1 MTNRSHGLW
10 GIACRG
16 LTAILC
22 AALASCS
29 GPTAPARDG
38 LDLAVTPPSVSDSG
52 PAAGAPFTLSATV
65 RNAGD
70 GTSEATT
77 LRYYRSMDAAIT
89 TTDTEVGTDAVAE
102 LAASGT
108 GKESVELVAP
118 SAAGTYYYG
127 ACVDAVTAET
137 DTTNNCSTSVRV
149 AVRTTVTEPQEDEDH
164 PDLRVMSP
172 AVSDSGPAA
181 GAPFTLSATVRNA
194 GAGAAATTTLRYYHS
209 ADATITTADMQVG
222 TAVIAGLA
230 ATGRASDSVDLT
242 APSRPGTY
250 SYGACVDAVADE
262 SDTTNNCSLSV
273 QVTVHVTVTPPRGDP
288 DLIVTAVEVSHSGL
302 EAEATFTLSAAVQNE
317 GEGTSEPTELRFY
330 RSADTTITATDTW
343 VRTVT
348 IAGLAGSGSSS
359 RSVALTAPSSPGRY
373 YYGACVDAVRGESDT
388 TNNCSRARTVR
399 VVEGPDL
406 VVGGPFVINRT
417 PEAGGTFFFL
427 VSVRNRGDATS
438 AATTLRHYRSTDA
451 TLTSDD
457 TLEGTEEV
465 RPLVSLQSSA
475 KEIYLTAPLTPG
487 TYYYGSCV
495 DPVPGESDTTNNCSN
510 SVPVTVPEPDQSAP
524 SVEISVE
531 DGKEWAPA
539 GGRYGRSVGARPG

>member
-1 MTNRSHGLW
+1 
-10 GIACRG
+10 
-16 LTAILC
+16 
-22 AALASCS
+22 
-29 GPTAPARDG
+29 
-38 LDLAVTPPSVSDSG
+38 
-52 PAAGAPFTLSATV
+52 
-65 RNAGD
+65 
-70 GTSEATT
+70 
-77 LRYYRSMDAAIT
+77 MDAAIT
-89 TTDTEVGTDAVAE
+89 RTDTEVGTDAVAE

-149 AVRTTVTEPQEDEDH
+149 AVRTTVTEPQEDEDPRDH

-194 GAGAAATTTLRYYHS
+194 GAGAAAATMLRYYRS
-209 ADATITTADMQVG
+209 ADATITTTDTQVG
-222 TAVIAGLA
+222 TAAIAGLA
-230 ATGRASDSVDLT
+230 ATGSAGDSVDLT

-288 DLIVTAVEVSHSGL
+288 DLIVTAVEVSDSGL
-302 EAEATFTLSAAVQNE
+302 EAEATFTLSAAVRNE
-317 GEGTSEPTELRFY
+317 GEGTSEPTALRY
-330 RSADTTITATDTW
+330 YQSTDTTITATDTW
-343 VRTVT
+343 VGTVT

-359 RSVALTAPSSPGRY
+359 GSVELTAPSNPGKY
-373 YYGACVDAVRGESDT
+373 YYGACVDAVPGESDT

-406 VVGGPFVINRT
+406 VVGGPFVFDRT
-417 PEAGGTFFFL
+417 PEAGGTVLLLGVGAKPGRCDVGDDDGAALPLDRRDAHERRHVGGHGGGAAAWLFAELRGTDLPDGALDARHVLLRL
-427 VSVRNRGDATS
+427 VRGRGAGGIRHDEQLLGLGAGDGIGAGSECAERGDQ
-438 AATTLRHYRSTDA
+438 RR
-451 TLTSDD
+451 
-457 TLEGTEEV
+457 G
-465 RPLVSLQSSA
+465 RQ
-475 KEIYLTAPLTPG
+475 G
-487 TYYYGSCV
+487 MG
-495 DPVPGESDTTNNCSN
+495 
-510 SVPVTVPEPDQSAP
+510 
-524 SVEISVE
+524 
-531 DGKEWAPA
+531 A